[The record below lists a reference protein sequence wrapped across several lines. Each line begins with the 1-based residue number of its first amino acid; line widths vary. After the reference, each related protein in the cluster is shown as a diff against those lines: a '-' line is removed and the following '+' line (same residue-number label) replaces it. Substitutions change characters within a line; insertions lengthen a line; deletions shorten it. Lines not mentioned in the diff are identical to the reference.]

1 MKLEIKKAFNDVFT
15 LRFFWIYLFIFTVLT
30 TVSTIFNAAKAVPYN
45 EVISNIFSIFTYV
58 SIAYLITMVHNLL
71 CDKNLNDEEQT
82 FWQNLKE
89 SFNVGVKAFVGLAI
103 NTLIVFAV
111 DFILLASIVVVFMVA
126 FENVTQSTIMK
137 NAYFITLSSIIVLIS
152 IFALL
157 YVFKLIPITFA
168 QDYKIKDTF
177 KWIKTAKIF
186 FKKGFVKNTLLI
198 LATYLFICLVL
209 IVILFGLSFLMNL
222 LVLTFAKTLLVNH
235 YLLVSFL
242 FSLSGIIIPFVG
254 SMVHFIVSAIIYNLL
269 SQVYK
274 ESSAIVE

>member
-1 MKLEIKKAFNDVFT
+1 M
-15 LRFFWIYLFIFTVLT
+15 
-30 TVSTIFNAAKAVPYN
+30 
-45 EVISNIFSIFTYV
+45 
-58 SIAYLITMVHNLL
+58 
-71 CDKNLNDEEQT
+71 
-82 FWQNLKE
+82 
-89 SFNVGVKAFVGLAI
+89 
-103 NTLIVFAV
+103 
-111 DFILLASIVVVFMVA
+111 
-126 FENVTQSTIMK
+126 
-137 NAYFITLSSIIVLIS
+137 
-152 IFALL
+152 
-157 YVFKLIPITFA
+157 FKLIPITFA

-209 IVILFGLSFLMNL
+209 IAILFGLSFLMNL